1 MDEKKS
7 KIPTSYLVGKKDIK
21 ILVRKKGLLHNIQ
34 FGGMNFYVKLLQQA
48 LSLSA

>member
-1 MDEKKS
+1 MDLKNQKS
-7 KIPTSYLVGKKDIK
+7 LLVFLVGKKDIK